1 MLIKKWTAVLA
12 DISYKKE
19 YLEYFIALLDISAN
33 PAYGFPLKVKYHI
46 GMSFL

>member
-1 MLIKKWTAVLA
+1 MA

-19 YLEYFIALLDISAN
+19 YLEYFIALLDISSDPN
-33 PAYGFPLKVKYHI
+33 YDYPLKVKYYI